1 MRWSLDDA
9 NWISAVD
16 NLFTKTFGEDF
27 LVYKWDKALKSVII
41 SPESIPAFNCDRN
54 TWEDALKLLSPSAES
69 DSTGPPNTFV
79 SSSNSAV
86 PLKGGDD
93 LDLNQVL
100 PTPSSKIVSLPSN
113 KVPSYSTGLRACT
126 NKAATRCQLSLLNL
140 PPVVQFQDDEVEL
153 VIDARR
159 LSNPLVLG
167 VRPSESTIRKC
178 QELICQATDEDDEP
192 DVALK
197 LGNQGV
203 FHRHAL
209 KIWQRALLATDL
221 KHKVTEEG
229 QWLSKSCAL
238 TASQSEEVASLLF
251 NSKPQEEVLRF
262 GNIIIDVNDVSTL
275 VGERYLTGFVIDGA
289 CLKYCEEAQASG
301 AQSLFL
307 PSLVQTWAS
316 SGDRNFLCSKLKPFI
331 SARVQN
337 QIQWLLTPILV
348 NNNHWGL
355 LCLNMVSSQA
365 YFDDGLK
372 VNPPMNICAI
382 IQILSEAVNLAL
394 PNLQQPKWDD
404 VPPIQ
409 RFGMPLQPLT
419 GEGCG
424 SCGMGVILAGKDFLS
439 SGARIPSFSWCFQEM
454 TKHRQHLLHQ
464 FVQWKQ

>member
-1 MRWSLDDA
+1 MKKIL
-9 NWISAVD
+9 WI
-16 NLFTKTFGEDF
+16 
-27 LVYKWDKALKSVII
+27 
-41 SPESIPAFNCDRN
+41 NCNRCCQVRFP
-54 TWEDALKLLSPSAES
+54 LKLQKNIVKCVSNASGQSIFTDILNEHLSLKQL
-69 DSTGPPNTFV
+69 NF
-79 SSSNSAV
+79 AV
-86 PLKGGDD
+86 NYKQKAIFHFSFKGIRDD
-93 LDLNQVL
+93 L
-100 PTPSSKIVSLPSN
+100 T
-113 KVPSYSTGLRACT
+113 
-126 NKAATRCQLSLLNL
+126 
-140 PPVVQFQDDEVEL
+140 
-153 VIDARR
+153 
-159 LSNPLVLG
+159 
-167 VRPSESTIRKC
+167 
-178 QELICQATDEDDEP
+178 
-192 DVALK
+192 
-197 LGNQGV
+197 
-203 FHRHAL
+203 
-209 KIWQRALLATDL
+209 
-221 KHKVTEEG
+221 
-229 QWLSKSCAL
+229 SCAL

-316 SGDRNFLCSKLKPFI
+316 SGDCNFLCSKLKPFI
-331 SARVQN
+331 SSRVQN

-372 VNPPMNICAI
+372 VNPPVNICAI
-382 IQILSEAVNLAL
+382 SQILSEAVNMAL
-394 PNLQQPKWDD
+394 PNLQQPKWDNM
-404 VPPIQ
+404 PPIQ

-454 TKHRQHLLHQ
+454 TKHRQYLLHQ